1 MVNRKLQIL
10 LQVVTL
16 SITLV
21 VVTCAASFAAVQFN
35 VATIE
40 AEAATA
46 VAAGQDPV
54 LASKNAVA
62 NAVRALVAANPDY
75 PGGREA
81 LNADILEALKTL
93 KITGL
98 DDTDLYVSAN
108 HGLGLTA
115 DPALEAY
122 QPAPGAQGRAN
133 AQNRGGNAYGPG
145 GKPRS
150 GSPI

>member
-1 MVNRKLQIL
+1 MVNRKMQYI
-10 LQVVTL
+10 LQVVIF

-21 VVTCAASFAAVQFN
+21 VLTCNASFAAVQFN

-62 NAVRALVAANPDY
+62 NAVRALVEANPDY

-81 LNADILEALKTL
+81 LNAAILEALASL
-93 KITGL
+93 KIAGL
-98 DDTDLYVSAN
+98 DDTDLFVSAN
-108 HGLGLTA
+108 HGLGLTV
-115 DPALEAY
+115 DPSLEAY
-122 QPAPGAQGRAN
+122 QAAPGAQGRAN
-133 AQNRGGNAYGPG
+133 ARNRGGNAYGPG
-145 GKPRS
+145 GKPAS